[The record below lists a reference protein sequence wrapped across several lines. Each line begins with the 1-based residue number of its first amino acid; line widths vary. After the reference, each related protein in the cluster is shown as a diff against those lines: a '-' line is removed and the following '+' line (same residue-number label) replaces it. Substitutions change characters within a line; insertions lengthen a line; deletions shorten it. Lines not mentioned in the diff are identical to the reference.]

1 MIYKRKQKLLTLIFL
16 LTIINCIFVNAQS
29 GGNKR
34 TLSAEEIRGS
44 LRAERLCYDVKHYD
58 LDIAFNLEDRS
69 IEGKVSMTFDFIKS
83 DSLQI
88 DLFSNIDL
96 DSIVYIDQQ
105 LGFSRYLDAVF
116 IDASLLDTMT
126 TNTIKMYYHG
136 IPIQAKKAPWDGG
149 FVWSS
154 SSAGNE
160 YIAVACE
167 GTGASLWWPN
177 KDHLSDEPDSMDLH
191 FTLPDSLDCISN
203 GNMIQEK
210 VIAPGIKKVHW
221 KVSYPINNYNVT
233 FYIGQYEHFQDQYI
247 SLDQDTLPMD
257 YYVFPENLEKA
268 KQHFMQAN
276 KVLEAY
282 EHYFGKYPFWKD
294 GYAMVESTYLGMEH
308 QGAIAYGNRYLRGY
322 MGGMIPADMD
332 WDYIIVHE
340 TGHEYF
346 GNSISCVDHAEMW
359 IHESFTTYME
369 ALFVEY
375 TMSYDDAE
383 RYLQTQKHHGNE
395 EPIIGPLGV
404 NHNNWQHSDHYFK
417 GSWILHTLRNSIA
430 DDTLW
435 FQLLRGFYE
444 KHKMSNITSDAFFV
458 YVNEITD
465 RDYDRFF
472 EQYLF
477 MPGIPKLQY
486 QVKQMEKDVLLSYKL
501 TDCVDGFD
509 MPISI
514 FVNGESTKIYPNS
527 KTYEDAII
535 KDVSSESIKIDLR
548 KYLIEIDEVE

>member
-1 MIYKRKQKLLTLIFL
+1 M
-16 LTIINCIFVNAQS
+16 NCIFVNAQS
-29 GGNKR
+29 EGNKR

-44 LRAERLCYDVKHYD
+44 LRAERSCYDVKHYD

-116 IDASLLDTMT
+116 IDASLLDTLA
-126 TNTIKMYYHG
+126 TNTIEMYYHG
-136 IPIQAKKAPWDGG
+136 IPIQAKMAPWDGG

-191 FTLPDSLDCISN
+191 FTLPESLDCISN

-233 FYIGQYEHFQDQYI
+233 FYIGQYEHFQDRYI

-268 KQHFMQAN
+268 KQHFTQAN

-435 FQLLRGFYE
+435 FKLLRGFYE

-465 RDYDRFF
+465 RNYDRFF
-472 EQYLF
+472 EQYLYT
-477 MPGIPKLQY
+477 PRIPKLQY
-486 QVKQMEKDVLLSYKL
+486 KVKQMGKDVLLSYKW
-501 TDCVDGFD
+501 TDCVDGFE

-514 FVNGESTKIYPNS
+514 FVNGEGSKIYPNS

>member
-1 MIYKRKQKLLTLIFL
+1 M
-16 LTIINCIFVNAQS
+16 NCIFVNAQS
-29 GGNKR
+29 EGNKR

-44 LRAERLCYDVKHYD
+44 LRAERSCYDVKHYD

-116 IDASLLDTMT
+116 IDASLLDTLA
-126 TNTIKMYYHG
+126 TNTIEMYYHG
-136 IPIQAKKAPWDGG
+136 IPIQAKMAPWDGG

-191 FTLPDSLDCISN
+191 FTLPESLDCISN

-233 FYIGQYEHFQDQYI
+233 FYIGQYEHFQDRYI

-268 KQHFMQAN
+268 KQHFTQAN

-435 FQLLRGFYE
+435 FKLLRGFYE

-465 RDYDRFF
+465 RNYDRFF
-472 EQYLF
+472 EQYLYT
-477 MPGIPKLQY
+477 PRIPKLQY
-486 QVKQMEKDVLLSYKL
+486 KVKQMGKDVLLSYKW
-501 TDCVDGFD
+501 TDCVDGFE
-509 MPISI
+509 MPISV
-514 FVNGESTKIYPNS
+514 FVNGEGSKIYPNS

>member
-1 MIYKRKQKLLTLIFL
+1 MIYKRKLKLLTLIYL
-16 LTIINCIFVNAQS
+16 LTIMNCIFVNAQS
-29 GGNKR
+29 EGNKR

-44 LRAERLCYDVKHYD
+44 LRAERSCYDVKHYD

-116 IDASLLDTMT
+116 IDASLLDTLA
-126 TNTIKMYYHG
+126 TNTIEMYYHG
-136 IPIQAKKAPWDGG
+136 IPIQAKMAPWDGG

-191 FTLPDSLDCISN
+191 FTLPESLDCISN

-233 FYIGQYEHFQDQYI
+233 FYIGQYEHFQDRYI

-268 KQHFMQAN
+268 KQHFTQAN

-435 FQLLRGFYE
+435 FKLLRGFYE

-465 RDYDRFF
+465 RNYDRFF
-472 EQYLF
+472 EQYLYT
-477 MPGIPKLQY
+477 PRIPKLQY
-486 QVKQMEKDVLLSYKL
+486 KVKQMGKDVLLSYKW
-501 TDCVDGFD
+501 TDCVDGFE

-514 FVNGESTKIYPNS
+514 FVNGEGSKIYPNS

>member
-486 QVKQMEKDVLLSYKL
+486 QVKQMEKDVLLSYKW